1 MSNKIKMFLALFLI
15 CFVGIIASTVMIDKQ
30 IDSYIA
36 EMKTNI
42 DINIEIIDNTN
53 SNVTIEQKDN
63 DVKVYINP
71 NNSDEIETD
80 KVNEE
85 YVVIVAKS
93 GLNIRQEPSIES
105 EKVGIINYGEKVKI
119 LEDHGEWYKTEN
131 GFIYKD
137 YTIKI

>member
-1 MSNKIKMFLALFLI
+1 MSTKIKLFLALFLV

-53 SNVTIEQKDN
+53 SKVTVDQKDN
-63 DVKVYINP
+63 DIKVYINP
-71 NNSDEIETD
+71 KDSDEIENA
-80 KVNEE
+80 KVKEE
-85 YVVIVAKS
+85 HVVIVAKA
-93 GLNIRQEPSIES
+93 GLNIRQEPSIKS
-105 EKVGIINYGEKVKI
+105 EKVGTINYGEKVKI
-119 LEDHGEWYKTEN
+119 LEDCGEWYKTEN